1 MRNISLLVVTSFM
14 LSGSLYSQASQPV
27 VMTFAGDL
35 NLSENVERYVGD
47 RVGYVFSAW
56 KPGNESDIFMVNLEN
71 PVTRATEK
79 VEKKYNF
86 KMDPIYLQTLLD
98 GGVTIVT
105 CANNHVFDYGLQ
117 GIDDT
122 MRNLDS
128 AGIYRVGIGRSLA
141 DARKPVVLERKGK
154 KIGFLGYFGGGD
166 YAATSSRAGFAPRRT
181 RDILKDVRKLRGSVD
196 YIVVNFHWGAER
208 KAIPEPWQRTLA
220 HRVIDAGADLIVGH
234 HPHVL
239 QGLEEYHGKWI
250 AYSLGNFVFGGNSL
264 HTYQTAVLKVT
275 LDEGTCHVELEPV
288 SVRRWRPTPA
298 KGKARETVL
307 KLVEERST
315 FADES
320 SVQTGA
326 PQP

>member
-1 MRNISLLVVTSFM
+1 MRNVSLFVIASFM
-14 LSGSLYSQASQPV
+14 LSGSLYSQSNQPV

-35 NLSENVERYVGD
+35 NLSENVERYVGS
-47 RVGYVFSAW
+47 RVGYVFSEW

-141 DARKPVVLERKGK
+141 DSRTPVVLERKGK
-154 KIGFLGYFGGGD
+154 KIGFLAYFGGGD
-166 YAATSSRAGFAPRRT
+166 YAATSGRAGFAPRRT

-196 YIVVNFHWGAER
+196 YVVVNFHWGAER
-208 KAIPEPWQRTLA
+208 EPIPELWQRTLA
-220 HRVIDAGADLIVGH
+220 HKVIDAGADLIVGH

-264 HTYQTAVLKVT
+264 NTYQTAVLKVT
-275 LDEGTCHVELEPV
+275 LDEGACRVELVPV
-288 SVRRWRPTPA
+288 SVRRWRPSPA
-298 KGKARETVL
+298 TGKARETVM
-307 KLVEERST
+307 KLVEERSA

>member
-1 MRNISLLVVTSFM
+1 MRTISLLVVTSFM
-14 LSGSLYSQASQPV
+14 LSGSLYSQSAPPV

-117 GIDDT
+117 GLDDT

-128 AGIYRVGIGRSLA
+128 VGIYRVGVGRSLA
-141 DARKPVVLERKGK
+141 DARRPVVLERKGK

-181 RDILKDVRKLRGSVD
+181 RDILKDIRELRNSVD
-196 YIVVNFHWGAER
+196 YIVVNFHWGTER
-208 KAIPEPWQRTLA
+208 AAVPEPWQRTLA
-220 HRVIDAGADLIVGH
+220 HRVIDAGADLVVGH

-239 QGLEEYHGKWI
+239 QGLEEYRGKWI

-264 HTYQTAVLKVT
+264 NTYETAVLRVT
-275 LDEGTCHVELEPV
+275 LDEGMSRVELVPV
-288 SVRRWRPTPA
+288 TVRRWRPTPA
-298 KGKARETVL
+298 KGTARETVL
-307 KLVEERST
+307 KLVEERSA

-320 SVQTGA
+320 SAQTGA
-326 PQP
+326 SQQ